1 MTRTQEYFQN
11 VALGS
16 LTVEQLNK
24 YGELLTLEPK
34 NIGNLQ
40 DLNKYLI
47 SYQAQHAPING
58 QPIPGSC
65 LISSKT
71 ATADN
76 DQIILAPTNQEVRGI
91 AYIRVKNAG
100 ITPATINIKVQN
112 MPIILEHACPPN
124 DSIVTVPEIITI
136 DSGLDLRFD
145 VTTGTATDI
154 TVECLSYLRV
164 Q

>member
-1 MTRTQEYFQN
+1 MSKTQQYFQN
-11 VALGS
+11 TNLGGFTVAQI
-16 LTVEQLNK
+16 EQ
-24 YGELLTLEPK
+24 YGELLSLEPK
-34 NIGNLQ
+34 NIGNIK
-40 DLNKYLI
+40 DLVQYLDA
-47 SYQAQHAPING
+47 YRAQHSPTYG
-58 QPIPGSC
+58 QAIPLKC
-65 LISSKT
+65 AVTSKT

-76 DQIILAPTNQEVRGI
+76 DQIILAPTNQEVVEI
-91 AYIRVKNAG
+91 YYIRVKNAG

-124 DSIVTVPEIITI
+124 DSIVSVAHPITI

-154 TVECLSYLRV
+154 TLDVLSLMRV